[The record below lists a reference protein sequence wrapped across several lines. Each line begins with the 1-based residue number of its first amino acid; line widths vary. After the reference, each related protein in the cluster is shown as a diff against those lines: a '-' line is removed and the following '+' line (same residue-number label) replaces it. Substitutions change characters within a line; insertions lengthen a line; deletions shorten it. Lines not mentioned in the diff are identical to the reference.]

1 MKRIGYIY
9 EKIYDKENLRTAIYK
24 AAKGK
29 SDKRNIKFILDNI
42 DKFIDRLHE
51 DLKNETYK
59 LSENRIKYI
68 KDGPRQK
75 ERIITVPAFYPDQV
89 IHWALTLQIQKVM
102 SKGMYYYN
110 CGSVPG
116 KGALFAKNYVERVL
130 KTNPKYALK
139 IDIKKFFPSISNEKM
154 KQLFKRKIKDDK
166 VLRLIDAIIDNGGK
180 GLPIGYYTSQ
190 WFSNFY
196 LEELDHFIKEVIKIP
211 YYVRYVDDMILFS
224 NNKRQ
229 LHQTKNMIEE
239 FLTGYEYRLK
249 IKNNW
254 QVFQV
259 SKRPIDFVGYQMSPG
274 FTKLRKHIFIR
285 LNRCSNRLSK
295 KITLKNARSLVSMM
309 GWMIHTSNGKRYIEK
324 YIEPLSNTTNLKKY
338 IGRIQ
343 KHENNRISA
352 RADRTSSNSCQSRIN
367 SFHPQEYQ
375 SSRAT

>member
-1 MKRIGYIY
+1 MKRVGYIY
-9 EKIYDKENLRTAIYK
+9 EKIYDKDNIRTAIYK

-29 SDKRNIKFILDNI
+29 SAKRNVKFILDNI
-42 DKFIDRLHE
+42 EVYVDKLHNE
-51 DLKNETYK
+51 LKNETYR

-89 IHWALTLQIQKVM
+89 IHWALTLQIQSVM

-116 KGALFAKNYVERVL
+116 KGAIFAKKYVEKAL

-139 IDIKKFFPSISNEKM
+139 IDIKKFFPSISNEKL
-154 KQLFKRKIKDDK
+154 KQLFRRKIKDDK
-166 VLRLIDAIIDNGGK
+166 ALKLIDAIIDNGGK

-196 LEELDHFIKEVIKIP
+196 LEELDHFIKEIIRIE

-224 NNKRQ
+224 NNKRK
-229 LHQTKNMIEE
+229 LHQTKDMIEE
-239 FLTGYEYRLK
+239 FLAGNEYRIR
-249 IKNNW
+249 IKDNW

-259 SKRPIDFVGYQMSPG
+259 SKRPIDFCGYQMRTG
-274 FTKLRKHIFIR
+274 LTKLRKHIFIR
-285 LNRCSNRLSK
+285 LNRCSRKLSK
-295 KITLKNARSLVSMM
+295 KTTLKNARSLVSML
-309 GWMIHTSNGKRYIEK
+309 GWLMHATNGKSYIQK
-324 YIEPLSNTTNLKKY
+324 HINSRTDVDALKRY

-343 KHENNRISA
+343 KYENNRISS
-352 RADRTSSNSCQSRIN
+352 RANRASSNYSQSRVN
-367 SFHPQEYQ
+367 GFYTQEYTTN
-375 SSRAT
+375 RAT